1 MALGLSTTVRNARA
15 QILIDAINAGTGA
28 GKAKFYDGIRPATGG
43 TVTNL
48 LGTIN
53 FADPCAP
60 APVDGVTT
68 FSAMQTGVTA
78 TGTGTVTWARIE
90 DSEGTFVMDA
100 SVTITG
106 DGGDFTFGAVDWE
119 TGAPYAITSATL
131 TEGGA

>member
-28 GKAKFYDGIRPATGG
+28 GKVKFYDGIRPATGDAQ
-43 TVTNL
+43 TSL

-53 FADPCAP
+53 FADPCAS

-68 FSAMQTGVTA
+68 FSEMQTGVTA
-78 TGTGTVTWARIE
+78 TGTGTVTWARIT
-90 DSEGTFVMDA
+90 DSDDTFVMDA

-106 DGGDFTFGAVDWE
+106 GGGDFTFGVVDWE
-119 TGAPYAITSATL
+119 IGAPYAITSAML
-131 TEGGA
+131 IEGGA